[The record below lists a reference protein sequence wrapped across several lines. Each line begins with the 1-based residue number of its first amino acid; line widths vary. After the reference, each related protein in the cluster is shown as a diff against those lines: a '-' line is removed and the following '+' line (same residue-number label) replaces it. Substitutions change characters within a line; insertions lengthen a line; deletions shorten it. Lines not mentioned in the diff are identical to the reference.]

1 MAKYKLN
8 DCFPISKFQTGYDDM
23 IVNNRGEYTVGF
35 RLYLKE
41 VFTLQEADYFEM
53 DKILESIIKRLPN
66 YTIVH
71 FQYRYKKIDFTEKDF
86 KRFENERYGI
96 YKAFKFLERALIK
109 DEVYVFFTKTTA
121 SINKRTKGL
130 SLLHKN
136 FIEPDLIN
144 PKISDEFYNAMS
156 SVEDVLKNSDYYHI
170 KRLTKKDYNDIDNSN
185 GILADYFSLKTTA
198 SGKASYDDIDMSG
211 SIKIGNKYA
220 SITAVE
226 NLRHFPEVVSPIR
239 NVPKL
244 GATLSFTF
252 GIGLGLRFDHIVNH
266 YIYVDDAKLTSQKM
280 QLKRNTL
287 SNFASVSA
295 ENKANYEG
303 VATYV
308 EAVAKHERMPVRYY
322 MNVLN
327 IAESESELV
336 NQNVD
341 IQSALTEI
349 GFTSKVNNTD
359 KAELFW
365 GGCPG
370 NAGDIPHLYTSSLLL
385 DQVVSLLQKEGA
397 YKNSISDFGVTLCD
411 RITGYPLNVDFI
423 FEPKNLGI
431 IPNYNAFTIGPSG
444 SGKSFMTNT
453 VLRSLYYN
461 GNHIVIVDMGRSYE
475 KFCAEVGGKYIDP
488 TADDFPGYNPFLI
501 KPNEVTDERIELI
514 AKLIF
519 TIWYQE
525 SERPAK
531 ETEEVLKQHIEAY
544 FKQVFA
550 KNIFTCFNTFYE
562 YMTQKYAYI
571 NKLISE
577 GINNEV
583 TAIVTKNFFDFDS
596 FTIVLKKYAKGG
608 RLEKLLNSREVLDLS
623 DDRMVVFEIENIKD
637 NLTLMNLQVL
647 MIMDVFLSK
656 LLKLGEDHPTLKTLL
671 IEEAWKSLM
680 NENMASFLKYS
691 AKTFRKYKGQLNTVT
706 QELDDLLGN
715 EIVKNSIVN
724 SSPIKILLDPGSY
737 RDQIDTVAEM
747 LSLTD
752 YQKKLYTSLNK
763 NNDTNLKYK
772 EVLILTGPIAMVY
785 RVEVSDYEY
794 AMFTTDAEEVSR
806 IRALREKNNGNM
818 ILGML
823 EFSEEKSLKK
833 LN

>member
-1 MAKYKLN
+1 M
-8 DCFPISKFQTGYDDM
+8 G
-23 IVNNRGEYTVGF
+23 NR
-35 RLYLKE
+35 
-41 VFTLQEADYFEM
+41 
-53 DKILESIIKRLPN
+53 
-66 YTIVH
+66 
-71 FQYRYKKIDFTEKDF
+71 
-86 KRFENERYGI
+86 
-96 YKAFKFLERALIK
+96 
-109 DEVYVFFTKTTA
+109 
-121 SINKRTKGL
+121 
-130 SLLHKN
+130 
-136 FIEPDLIN
+136 
-144 PKISDEFYNAMS
+144 
-156 SVEDVLKNSDYYHI
+156 
-170 KRLTKKDYNDIDNSN
+170 
-185 GILADYFSLKTTA
+185 
-198 SGKASYDDIDMSG
+198 
-211 SIKIGNKYA
+211 YA

-226 NLRHFPEVVSPIR
+226 NLRHFPDVVSPIR

-252 GIGLGLRFDHIVNH
+252 GVGLGLRFDHIVNH
-266 YIYVDDAKLTSQKM
+266 YIYVDDAKLTSRKM
-280 QLKRNTL
+280 QLKRNAL
-287 SNFASVSA
+287 SNFSTVSA

-308 EAVAKHERMPVRYY
+308 EAVAKYERMPVRYY

-327 IAESESELV
+327 IADSEADLV
-336 NQNVD
+336 TQNVE
-341 IQSALTEI
+341 IQSALTEV

-359 KAELFW
+359 QAELFW

-423 FEPKNLGI
+423 FEPKKLGI
-431 IPNYNAFTIGPSG
+431 IANYNAFTIGPSG

-453 VLRSLYYN
+453 CLRSLYYN

-531 ETEEVLKQHIEAY
+531 ETEEILKQNIEAY

-550 KNIFTCFNTFYE
+550 KNIFSCFNAFYE
-562 YMTQKYAYI
+562 YMVQKYAYI
-571 NKLISE
+571 NQQIKN
-577 GINNEV
+577 GINNEL
-583 TAIVTKNFFDFDS
+583 TAVVTKNFFDFDS
-596 FTIVLKKYAKGG
+596 FIIVLQKYAKGG
-608 RLEKLLNSREVLDLS
+608 RLEKLLNAREVLDLS
-623 DDRMVVFEIENIKD
+623 EDRMVVFEIENIKD

-647 MIMDVFLSK
+647 MIMDVFLTK

-671 IEEAWKSLM
+671 IEEAWKSMM
-680 NENMASFLKYS
+680 NENMAGFLKYS
-691 AKTFRKYKGQLNTVT
+691 VKTFRKYNGQLNTVT
-706 QELDDLLGN
+706 QEIDDLLGN

-763 NNDTNLKYK
+763 NNDANEKYK

-794 AMFTTDAEEVSR
+794 AMFTTDADEVSR
-806 IRALREKNNGNM
+806 IRALKDKNGGDM
-818 ILGML
+818 VLAML
-823 EFSEEKSLKK
+823 EFSETRTLRK